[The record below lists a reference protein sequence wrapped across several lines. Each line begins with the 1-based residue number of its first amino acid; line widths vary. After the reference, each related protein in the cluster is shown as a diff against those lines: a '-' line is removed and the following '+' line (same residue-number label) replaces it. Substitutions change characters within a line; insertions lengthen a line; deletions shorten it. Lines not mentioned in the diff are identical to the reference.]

1 LPAVARNRFV
11 PPFSLQRMTWIK
23 PFSKTYLT
31 AARRPR
37 PAGRGRPGRLARRRA
52 HARRGGPSAPCHH
65 TRGCRFPGPSFPP
78 GKRPRR
84 RGWTGGCFATRE
96 VQRSPPRPMLHDTTL
111 LGVGH
116 HRRGVRPQ
124 QPLPFRDGEFS
135 LIPLRTYS
143 RSIAPVHTPII
154 GKKEL
159 HLGEST
165 MREQATSQSP
175 EEEISAREA
184 HARLSA
190 PGSEALLIDVREP
203 WEFQPRRAQGAVN
216 IPLSQFMQRF
226 AEIPRERDAL
236 IICEHGVR
244 SLQVVKFL
252 ARQGYRHTLSV
263 DGGTE
268 MWEVAGLPMDY
279 GDAGSQP

>member
-1 LPAVARNRFV
+1 
-11 PPFSLQRMTWIK
+11 
-23 PFSKTYLT
+23 
-31 AARRPR
+31 
-37 PAGRGRPGRLARRRA
+37 
-52 HARRGGPSAPCHH
+52 
-65 TRGCRFPGPSFPP
+65 
-78 GKRPRR
+78 
-84 RGWTGGCFATRE
+84 
-96 VQRSPPRPMLHDTTL
+96 
-111 LGVGH
+111 
-116 HRRGVRPQ
+116 
-124 QPLPFRDGEFS
+124 
-135 LIPLRTYS
+135 
-143 RSIAPVHTPII
+143 
-154 GKKEL
+154 
-159 HLGEST
+159 

-252 ARQGYRHTLSV
+252 ARQGYGHTLSV

-279 GDAGSQP
+279 GDAGSQPSMASAQDGG